1 MRSIMTLLPFAVA
14 VAAAAVTGSQFM
26 PGDWYISLNKPAWTP
41 PGWLFPIAWTILYV
55 MIAVAGWL
63 AWKAGGFGSA
73 VAIWTVGLAL
83 NALWSYVMFGR
94 HEIGWAL
101 VNIAALWL
109 FIALFIWTAWPLDRR
124 AAWLFVP
131 YLAWVSFAAA
141 LNAAIYMLN
150 R

>member
-1 MRSIMTLLPFAVA
+1 MRSLLSLLPFILAVA
-14 VAAAAVTGSQFM
+14 GAAVTGSQFM
-26 PGDWYISLNKPAWTP
+26 PGDWYIGLSKPAWTP
-41 PGWLFPIAWTILYV
+41 PGWVFPIAWTMLYL
-55 MIAVAGWL
+55 MIAIAGWL
-63 AWKAGGFGSA
+63 AWKSGGISSA
-73 VAIWTVGLAL
+73 LAIWAFGLVL

-109 FIALFIWTAWPLDRR
+109 SIALFIWAAWPLDRR

-131 YLAWVSFAAA
+131 YLVWVSFASA